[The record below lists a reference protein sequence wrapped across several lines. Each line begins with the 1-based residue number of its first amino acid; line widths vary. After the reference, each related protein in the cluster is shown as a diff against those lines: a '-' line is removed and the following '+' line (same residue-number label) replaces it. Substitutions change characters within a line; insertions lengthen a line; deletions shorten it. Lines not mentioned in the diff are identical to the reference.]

1 MVDLAVFEACAM
13 NYLLTIEHV
22 QDLSANDWRE
32 LALLMVYRLSAY
44 AVLNLIDDA
53 AMLSLVFV

>member
-1 MVDLAVFEACAM
+1 MVDLVVLEACAM
-13 NYLLTIEHV
+13 NYLLTIERV
-22 QDLSANDWRE
+22 QDLSANDLRE

-53 AMLSLVFV
+53 AMLSLIFV